1 MDILMAIRVALQAL
15 SRSKMR
21 AALTVLGIVIG
32 VWAVILLV
40 SICRSA
46 GSKVQSE
53 VLSLSGTNVIYV
65 WNNWR
70 SVDGEKKRSG
80 TGLIASDAE
89 ALAQECPAVL
99 AASPILYYN
108 GQAVAGDQNCNVD
121 RMLGVNTLYLT
132 VRNWQLARGGFFTQ
146 ADINSAAKVCVI
158 GQTVA
163 DNLFPASDPVGQ
175 SVRIRGIPFEV
186 VGVLEAREAN
196 LFGEEQDNI
205 VLMPSTTMH
214 KRLYRW
220 PDNWVACLMVSAR
233 SADRMDDAVD
243 EIKALL
249 RERHRIADGT
259 SDDFEV
265 KNTSEFVTA
274 FSTITTVMAILLGS
288 IAGVSLVVG
297 GIGIMN
303 IMLVSV
309 TERTREIGIRMAVG
323 ARPRDI
329 LRQFLVEAIML
340 STLGGLLGVAL
351 GIAATFGIT
360 YVINS
365 IYTFTKWPVV
375 ISINS
380 IIISLLFAG
389 SVGLFFG
396 FYPAR
401 KASKMDPIEALRYE

>member
-1 MDILMAIRVALQAL
+1 M
-15 SRSKMR
+15 
-21 AALTVLGIVIG
+21 LGIVIG

-40 SICRSA
+40 SVCQSA
-46 GSKVQSE
+46 GTKVQDE
-53 VLSLSGTNVIYV
+53 VLSLSGTNVLYV
-65 WNNWR
+65 FHQWR
-70 SVDGEKKRSG
+70 SVDGERKRSG
-80 TGLIASDAE
+80 TGLVTSDAD
-89 ALAQECPAVL
+89 ALAEECPAVL
-99 AASPILYYN
+99 AASPILYFN
-108 GQAVAGDQNCNVD
+108 AQVVAGDQNCNVD

-146 ADINSAAKVCVI
+146 GDVNSSAKVCVL

-163 DNLFPASDPVGQ
+163 DNLFPSSDPVGQ
-175 SVRIRGIPFEV
+175 SVRIKGVPFEV
-186 VGVLEAREAN
+186 VGVLETREAN

-205 VLMPSTTMH
+205 VLMPISTMH
-214 KRLYRW
+214 KRLFGW
-220 PDNWVACLMVSAR
+220 CDDWVACLMVSAR
-233 SADRMDDAVD
+233 SADRMEDAAD
-243 EIKALL
+243 EIKELL
-249 RERHRIADGT
+249 RERHRISGGVP
-259 SDDFEV
+259 DDFEV
-265 KNTSEFVTA
+265 RNTSEFANA
-274 FSTITTVMAILLGS
+274 FSTITTVMTILLGS

-340 STLGGLLGVAL
+340 STLGGLLGVVL
-351 GIAATFGIT
+351 GIAFTFGIT

-365 IYTFTKWPVV
+365 IYTFTKWPVI
-375 ISINS
+375 ISIKS
-380 IIISLLFAG
+380 IIVSLLFAG

>member
-1 MDILMAIRVALQAL
+1 MDILMTIRVALQAL

-40 SICRSA
+40 SVCQSA
-46 GSKVQSE
+46 GNKVQSE

-65 WNNWR
+65 WHQWR
-70 SVDGEKKRSG
+70 SRDGEKKRSG
-80 TGLIASDAE
+80 TGLVAADAD
-89 ALAQECPAVL
+89 ALPQECPAIL
-99 AASPILYYN
+99 AASPILYY
-108 GQAVAGDQNCNVD
+108 GGHVVAGDQNCNVD
-121 RMLGVNTLYLT
+121 RMLGVNTQYLT
-132 VRNWQLARGGFFTQ
+132 VRNWQLAVGGFFTQ
-146 ADINSAAKVCVI
+146 ADINAAAKVCVI
-158 GQTVA
+158 GQSVA
-163 DNLFPASDPVGQ
+163 DNLFPASNPVGQ
-175 SVRIRGIPFEV
+175 NLRIRGVPFEV

-196 LFGEEQDNI
+196 LFGEEQDSI
-205 VLMPSTTMH
+205 VLMPITTLQ
-214 KRLYRW
+214 KRIFGW
-220 PDNWVACLMVSAR
+220 NDDDVACLMISAR
-233 SADRMDDAVD
+233 SADRMEDAVD

-249 RERHRIADGT
+249 RERHRIGRGIP
-259 SDDFEV
+259 DDFDIH
-265 KNTSEFVTA
+265 NTSEFASA
-274 FSTITTVMAILLGS
+274 FSTVTTVMTILLGS

-309 TERTREIGIRMAVG
+309 TERTREIGIRMAIG

-329 LRQFLVEAIML
+329 LWQFLVEAIML

-360 YVINS
+360 YAINS

-380 IIISLLFAG
+380 IIISVLFAG

>member
-1 MDILMAIRVALQAL
+1 
-15 SRSKMR
+15 MR

-40 SICRSA
+40 SICQSA
-46 GSKVQSE
+46 GAKVQGE

-70 SVDGEKKRSG
+70 SMDGEKKRSG
-80 TGLIASDAE
+80 TGLIASDAD
-89 ALAQECPAVL
+89 ALARECPAVL
-99 AASPILYYN
+99 AASPIVYF
-108 GQAVAGDQNCNVD
+108 GGHVVAGDQNCNVD
-121 RMLGVNTLYLT
+121 RMLGVNTQYLT
-132 VRNWQLARGGFFTQ
+132 VRNWQLARGGFITQ
-146 ADINSAAKVCVI
+146 NDVNSAAKVCVI

-163 DNLFPASDPVGQ
+163 DTLFPASDPVGQ
-175 SVRIRGIPFEV
+175 SIRIRGIPFEV

-196 LFGEEQDNI
+196 LFGEEQDSI
-205 VLMPSTTMH
+205 VLMPSPTVH
-214 KRLYRW
+214 KRLYGW
-220 PDNWVACLMVSAR
+220 PDDWVACLMVSAC

-243 EIKALL
+243 EISTLL
-249 RERHRIADGT
+249 RERHRIVDGM

-265 KNTSEFVTA
+265 RNTSEFVTA
-274 FSTITTVMAILLGS
+274 FSTITTVLTILLGS

-309 TERTREIGIRMAVG
+309 SERTREIGIRMAIG

-360 YVINS
+360 YTINS
-365 IYTFTKWPVV
+365 IYTFTKWPVI
-375 ISINS
+375 ISLKS
-380 IIISLLFAG
+380 IVVSLLFAG